1 MDTTD
6 NSTPPTEQAPQTQ
19 PPKRRWPRRVA
30 IGVGI
35 FAIVIGGVVWY
46 GGRETTL
53 QMIAQRAAKAS
64 GGKLTLSGVSGSLYG
79 RMHIAHVVFRSDTS
93 VMTADDIDIDWK
105 PWQYLSHGI
114 EIDQLYARVLQ
125 VETIKK
131 TDEKTPMP
139 QRLAPPFQIAVEDAR
154 IGKVLLVDR
163 TTSQINGA
171 APTTE
176 IDAVSA
182 RLHGDK
188 VQWKLDYA
196 KASTPWG
203 QLAAN
208 GTINNTLPYK
218 LNFDSSLSQAQD
230 AKGPGNIGAQLKV
243 HAGGDLQ
250 NTIVDASGNAARAQG
265 KAHIVMSPFADIPLQ
280 SFTLNAQNIDP
291 GFFNPSLPTAD
302 LNLAVS
308 AQLGAT
314 GGKNASIAGSVDLT
328 NDGPQGTID
337 QQRLPLRAIR
347 GKLGG
352 TLTSMQIGDV
362 LLDLGGAGSF
372 TGSGSVQRGPD
383 EKGLGTAQFALKTD
397 RFDLK
402 QVYGSMKQTA
412 IAGSLRVAN
421 TQDVQTLNVDL
432 RDAGLRLAADATLA
446 KNILTVQQAQLTAGG
461 GSVRLTGNANLT
473 DKKPFKVNA
482 VASHLNPAAF
492 GDFPKADINAEIN
505 AAGALVP
512 QWQVAADFAL
522 RPSRLFDQPL
532 SGQGKLVA
540 DADAGAAASTGANA
554 NAGADGA
561 KPAGIHVHDVNATL
575 GLGQNTVSLRG
586 AFGSPGEKLAWNLD
600 GRQLNALRGD
610 LYGALAANGVVT
622 GTLDAPRTTFTV
634 DANGLGWVPAQRK
647 NNNGN
652 LHASGEAWLGGKAD
666 ARVAQ
671 VKATGS
677 MQRLNPAA
685 FGSPFAGSINGS
697 FDTSGHTGADM
708 GGSVNLT
715 LAQST
720 LSNSPLWGYAKLS
733 ADKRHV
739 SNADV
744 DLHLGGNVV
753 AARGA
758 FGSGRDTLNWRID
771 APQLGALGPDFAG
784 VLRGSGTLSGTM
796 DTPSLTASLEGQNIR
811 AMGTQSIRGLRASAN
826 LGTGRGAADPFALD
840 VQVTDYAS
848 VPRPVTGADAATADT
863 GGTHIAFA
871 RLTST
876 GTRGAHTVNAAARGD
891 GFDASLALHGALN
904 ANAWNGSIDSLQNR
918 GRFALSLAAPTPL
931 RIAGAPGSGIAGLAK
946 PEQIAFNGATI
957 RLPAGSITVESLAKI
972 GPRWNT
978 RGSATGVPVGYL
990 AQASEAVRDNLRG
1003 DMTLGAQWVLDMTVP
1018 TAAGATPALSG
1029 NVHVFREKG
1038 DLIAGQT
1045 VPVVLGLRT
1054 LDLRADVVGGAL
1066 RGQLAIDGARIGSA
1080 KVDATAQMIH
1090 GRIDNDSPLRLSA
1103 NANLGS
1109 LAWVAP
1115 LLGQPG
1121 LELDGALALAMTG
1134 AGTVGAPTLN
1144 GTVNGDALAVRWPDQ
1159 GLSLR
1164 NGQLRAVLAGD
1175 QLQLQRLAFD
1185 GKSGNASV
1193 DGNLRFA
1200 GGEATMNL
1208 KLVANKLEA
1217 LSRPDR
1223 TVIVSG
1229 QATVVRDAT
1238 RFNVEGNFKA
1248 DRALVELAPQ
1258 DRPTISEDVV
1268 VLGRGQAA
1276 PPPKKPSKVPL
1287 TVDLTADLGDNFHL
1301 RGMGADTYLA
1311 GSVRVRKV
1319 GDDPP
1324 RINGSI
1330 QTANGTYAAYG
1341 QKLTIER
1348 GVVTFSGAYD
1358 NPSIDILAVRAVP
1371 DGTTIGENNVEAGV
1385 QVRGTALSPTARL
1398 VSTPN
1403 VSDSDKLSWLVLGH
1417 GMQAATGNEAD
1428 VLSAAAGALLGGKG
1442 GTGGIT
1448 SKIANKLGVDELGVR
1463 QASGAGSSQAAG
1475 LESTVVTVGK
1485 RISSRLYVS
1494 FEQGA
1499 GTANSAIRLRYKLT
1513 QKITL
1518 QLQAGTNTALD
1529 VLYSW
1534 AFD

>member
-6 NSTPPTEQAPQTQ
+6 NATPPTDQAPQTQ

-35 FAIVIGGVVWY
+35 FAVVIGGVVWY

-53 QMIAQRAAKAS
+53 QMIAQRAANAS

-79 RMHIAHVVFRSDTS
+79 HMHIAHVVLRSDTS
-93 VMTADDIDIDWK
+93 VTTLDDIDIDWK
-105 PWQYLSHGI
+105 PWQFLSSGV
-114 EIDQLYARVLQ
+114 EIDKLYARVLQ
-125 VETIKK
+125 VETLKE
-131 TDEKTPMP
+131 TDEKTTMP
-139 QRLAPPFQIAVEDAR
+139 KRLAPPFQVAVEDAR
-154 IGKVLLVDR
+154 IAKVLLVNR
-163 TTSQINGA
+163 TTA
-171 APTTE
+171 TPVTTE
-176 IDAVSA
+176 IDAVRA

-188 VQWKLDYA
+188 AQWKLDYA
-196 KASTPWG
+196 NASTPWG
-203 QLAAN
+203 QLAAK

-218 LNFDSSLSQAQD
+218 LNFDASLSQAQN
-230 AKGPGNIGAQLKV
+230 ATGPGNIGAQLKV

-250 NTIVDASGNAARAQG
+250 NTIVDASGQAARAQG
-265 KAHIVMSPFADIPLQ
+265 KARIAMSPFADIPLQ
-280 SFTLNAQNIDP
+280 SFTLDAHNIDP

-308 AQLGAT
+308 AQLGAN
-314 GGKNASIAGSVDLT
+314 KSIAGSVDLT

-337 QQRLPLRAIR
+337 QQRLPLRAMR

-352 TLTSMQIGDV
+352 SLSAMQISDV
-362 LLDLGGAGSF
+362 LLDMGGAGSF

-383 EKGLGTAQFALKTD
+383 EKGIGTAQFALQTN
-397 RFDLK
+397 RFDLH
-402 QVYGSMKQTA
+402 QIYGSMKPTA

-421 TQDVQTLNVDL
+421 SQDTQTLSVDL
-432 RDAGLRLAADATLA
+432 RDAGLRLAAEATLA
-446 KNILTVQQAQLTAGG
+446 KNILTVQQAQLTAGS
-461 GSVRLTGNANLT
+461 GSVRLTGNANLA

-482 VASHLNPAAF
+482 VASRLNPAAF

-505 AAGALVP
+505 AAGALAP

-540 DADAGAAASTGANA
+540 DAGAPG
-554 NAGADGA
+554 GV
-561 KPAGIHVHDVNATL
+561 HVHDVNATL
-575 GLGQNTVSLRG
+575 GLGQNTVALRG
-586 AFGSPGEKLAWNLD
+586 AFGAPGEKLDWRLD

-610 LYGALAANGVVT
+610 LYGALAANGVVS
-622 GTLDAPRTTFTV
+622 GTLQAPRTTFTV
-634 DANGLGWVPAQRK
+634 DANGLGWVAAQRK

-652 LHASGEAWLGGKAD
+652 LHASGEAWLGGKPD
-666 ARVAQ
+666 ARVAE
-671 VKATGS
+671 VKASGS
-677 MQRLNPAA
+677 MGRLNPAA
-685 FGSPFAGSINGS
+685 FGSPLAGSVNGS
-697 FDTSGHTGADM
+697 FDASGHTGADM
-708 GGSVNLT
+708 GGAVNLT
-715 LAQST
+715 LQQST
-720 LSNSPLWGYAKLS
+720 LANSPLWGYAKLS

-784 VLRGSGTLSGTM
+784 ALRGSGTLSGTM
-796 DTPSLTASLEGQNIR
+796 ETPSLTASLEGQNIR
-811 AMGTQSIRGLRASAN
+811 AMGTQSIRGLRATAN
-826 LGTGRGAADPFALD
+826 LGAGRGAADPLALD
-840 VQVTDYAS
+840 LQVTDYAS
-848 VPRPVTGADAATADT
+848 VPRPVAGADAATADT
-863 GGTHIAFA
+863 SGTRIAFA

-891 GFDASLALHGALN
+891 GFDASLGLHGALS

-957 RLPAGSITVESLAKI
+957 RLPAGAITVESLAKI

-1003 DMTLGAQWVLDMTVP
+1003 DMTLGAQWALDMTMP
-1018 TAAGATPALSG
+1018 TAAGATPALNG

-1054 LDLRADVVGGAL
+1054 LDVRADVVGGAL

-1080 KVDATAQMIH
+1080 KADATAQMIH

-1121 LELDGALALAMTG
+1121 LEIDGALALAMTG

-1159 GLSLR
+1159 GLRLR

-1175 QLQLQRLAFD
+1175 QLQLQRLAFE
-1185 GKSGNASV
+1185 GKSGSASV

-1223 TVIVSG
+1223 TVILSG
-1229 QATVVRDAT
+1229 QASVIRDAT

-1268 VLGRGQAA
+1268 VLGRGQSA

-1287 TVDLTADLGDNFHL
+1287 TLDLTADLGDDFHM

-1311 GSVRVRKV
+1311 GSVRVRMT

-1324 RINGSI
+1324 RVNGSI
-1330 QTANGTYAAYG
+1330 HTANGTYAAYG

-1348 GVVTFSGAYD
+1348 GVITFSGAYD

-1371 DGTTIGENNVEAGV
+1371 DGTTISENNVEAGV

-1398 VSTPN
+1398 VSTPS

-1417 GMQAATGNEAD
+1417 GMQTATGSEAD

-1463 QASGAGSSQAAG
+1463 QAAGAGSGQAAG

-1485 RISSRLYVS
+1485 RISSRLYIS

-1499 GTANSAIRLRYKLT
+1499 GTANSAVRLRYKLS

-1518 QLQAGTNTALD
+1518 QLQTGTNTALD